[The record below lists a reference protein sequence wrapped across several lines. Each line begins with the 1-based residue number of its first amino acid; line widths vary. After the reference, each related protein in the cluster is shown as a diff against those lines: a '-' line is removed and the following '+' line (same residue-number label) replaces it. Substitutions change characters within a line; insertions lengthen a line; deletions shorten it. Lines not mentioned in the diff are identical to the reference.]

1 MPEEED
7 EEPVPDKEVQLEQLQ
22 GVLSAQENEVSL
34 HGSGRVVQ
42 QGHVLKMCCR
52 YCKDPFYYLC
62 NVSVAFVTSR
72 TVRVSQLSVLHVLM
86 LIPYVVRF

>member
-1 MPEEED
+1 MSWSKFNDSLNSLKGQITTFIEEHVVPEEED

-42 QGHVLKMCCR
+42 QGHVLEMCCR
-52 YCKDPFYYLC
+52 YCKEPFY
-62 NVSVAFVTSR
+62 
-72 TVRVSQLSVLHVLM
+72 
-86 LIPYVVRF
+86 